1 MSWFDRL
8 CRNAGLTIHHI
19 VKPVREDRQRRQEVR
34 REVEQAQPEPGVTL
48 RRTTIEE
55 IEFKDQRGEP

>member
-1 MSWFDRL
+1 MGWFERF

-19 VKPVREDRQRRQEVR
+19 VRPVPKGDR
-34 REVEQAQPEPGVTL
+34 REMSRKVKQKKVNDTVTL

-55 IEFKDQRGEP
+55 IEVKKSDP